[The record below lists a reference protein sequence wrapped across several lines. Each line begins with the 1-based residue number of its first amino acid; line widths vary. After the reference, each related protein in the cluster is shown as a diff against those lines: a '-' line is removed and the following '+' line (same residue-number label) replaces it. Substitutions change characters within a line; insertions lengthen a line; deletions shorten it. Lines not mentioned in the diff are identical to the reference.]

1 MSIVTKKN
9 VKLGRSVA
17 AAVAGA
23 QILMSEKEKN
33 NWQWSGLLKLQN
45 PVL

>member
-1 MSIVTKKN
+1 MVYWASQFQRASVYVHCDKKKN

-23 QILMSEKEKN
+23 QILM
-33 NWQWSGLLKLQN
+33 
-45 PVL
+45 